1 MHSTKAILV
10 LGMHRSGTSA
20 TARTLNLLGAELGTH
35 LLEPGDDN
43 AKGFWEHSDAVD
55 INDLLLSAMGRSWDD
70 IRALP
75 EGWETSSAG
84 MRAVE
89 EIRSL
94 VRREFHGSPLWAVKD
109 PRLCRVVPVW
119 VNALSQEQVEP
130 LFLFVMRHPAEVAQ
144 SLAKRDGISLEFG
157 YALWLRYVTE
167 SEMMTRGHR
176 RVMIH
181 YDDLL
186 RDWRGCVN
194 TLSRSLGIDLMP
206 EQNASCDREI
216 DNYLNPG
223 DRHHWVAPSGPL
235 APPAGMGIEDA
246 AAAAYQ
252 TSLVIGTGKGNWG
265 DLQIYGHALD
275 SFCAGLSKSSLAL
288 LGMLQ
293 QSRARQFHQK
303 VRYEQA
309 LSALNAEL
317 SVRDEAIARLETLVY
332 DRLAEIE
339 VLNGRLAKT
348 DHAFARVETLAYDRL
363 KEIDALNGRL
373 AKMDQALAEATSLA
387 LSRLEQLQ
395 HGRPE

>member
-20 TARTLNLLGAELGTH
+20 TARTLNLLGAELGTR

-43 AKGFWEHSDAVD
+43 TKGFWEHSDAVD
-55 INDLLLSAMGRSWDD
+55 INDLLLSAMDRAWDD
-70 IRALP
+70 IRALS
-75 EGWETSSAG
+75 EGWETSSAA
-84 MRAVE
+84 MRAVD

-94 VRREFHGSPLWAVKD
+94 VRRQFHGSPLWAVKD

-144 SLAKRDGISLEFG
+144 SLARRDGISLEFG

-186 RDWRGCVN
+186 RDWRGCMN
-194 TLSRSLGIDLMP
+194 MLSRSLGIDLMH
-206 EQNASCDREI
+206 EQNKSCHREI

-223 DRHHWVAPSGPL
+223 DRHHWAALSGPFT
-235 APPAGMGIEDA
+235 PPAERGLEGA
-246 AAAAYQ
+246 AVAAYQ
-252 TSLVIGTGKGNWG
+252 ASLAIARGEGNWE
-265 DLQIYGHALD
+265 DLQIYGYALD
-275 SFCAGLSKSSLAL
+275 NFCAGLSNSSLAL
-288 LGMLQ
+288 LGMVQ
-293 QSRARQFHQK
+293 QSRTRQFHQK

-317 SVRDEAIARLETLVY
+317 SVRDEAIARLETLAY

-339 VLNGRLAKT
+339 ALNGRLAKT
-348 DHAFARVETLAYDRL
+348 DDAIARLETMACDRL
-363 KEIDALNGRL
+363 AEIEALNGRL

-387 LSRLEQLQ
+387 LSRLEQL
-395 HGRPE
+395 HARPE